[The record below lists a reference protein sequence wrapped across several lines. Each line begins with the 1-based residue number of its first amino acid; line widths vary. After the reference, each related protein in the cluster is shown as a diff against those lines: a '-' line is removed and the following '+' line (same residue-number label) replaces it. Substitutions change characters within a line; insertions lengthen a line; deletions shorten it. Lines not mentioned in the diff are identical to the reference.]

1 MIAIRRSLNDLFR
14 YPSAI
19 AGMAMILSFLAI
31 SAYAMISIPYAEA
44 IRLWR
49 GGEGVWYRNPV
60 SAPPAWTNYF
70 RSEKVPESFVMSSAD
85 GSAEKVVTDKGDGM
99 TETVITYPFDYD
111 FDNFP
116 KELAIYFNSTFK
128 EKQPYVSLL
137 WVTPDGREIR
147 IMDSTVGATD
157 TFYFSQDSK
166 LERRLG
172 GEVPAEGLFLL
183 PESDLRLAQRGTY
196 QLRLTALTFEPDS
209 AIDADFVLYGQVYG
223 WAGTDHQRRDLSI
236 ALLWGMPVA
245 LAFGLI
251 AALGT
256 TLITMII
263 AAIGTWFGGW
273 LDELIQ
279 RVTEINLV
287 LPFLPILIMVG
298 TFYSRSIWVI
308 LSVTILLSIFSGQI
322 KGYRAI
328 FLQVKE
334 APYIEAARSYGAS
347 QWRLI
352 FRYLIPRVIPILIP
366 QLVAVIPT
374 YVFLEAS
381 LAVLGLGDPVLP
393 TWGKVIDDARANGAL
408 FQGQYYWVLEP
419 SILLM
424 LTGLAFAM
432 LGYSLDRIFNP
443 RLRGL

>member
-1 MIAIRRSLNDLFR
+1 MIAFR
-14 YPSAI
+14 KSMRELVQYPSAI
-19 AGMAMILSFLAI
+19 AGLVLILGFLVV
-31 SAYAMISIPYAEA
+31 SAYAMISIPYPEA
-44 IRLWR
+44 VRLWR
-49 GGEGVWYRNPV
+49 GGEGVWYKNPV
-60 SAPPAWTNYF
+60 SAPPAWTNIF
-70 RSEKVPESFVMSSAD
+70 RSEKVPESFAMSSTD
-85 GSAEKVVTDKGDGM
+85 GSATKTVTEKEGGIR
-99 TETVITYPFDYD
+99 ETVITYDFDYS
-111 FDNFP
+111 FDSFP
-116 KELAIYFNSTFK
+116 KELAVYFKSTYT
-128 EKQPYVSLL
+128 EKQPYVSMV

-147 IMDSTVGATD
+147 VVDTTVGTSD

-172 GEVPAEGLFLL
+172 GEKPSEGLFLP
-183 PESDLRLAQRGTY
+183 PESDSHRAQRGPY

-209 AIDADFVLYGQVYG
+209 VIDADFVLYGQVYG
-223 WAGTDHQRRDLSI
+223 WAGTDHQRRDLSV

-245 LAFGLI
+245 LAFGLL
-251 AALGT
+251 AAFGT
-256 TLITMII
+256 TVLTMII
-263 AAIGTWFGGW
+263 AAIGSWFGGW

-279 RVTEINLV
+279 RFTEINLV

-308 LSVTILLSIFSGQI
+308 LGVTILLSIFSGQI
-322 KGYRAI
+322 KAYRAV

-334 APYIEAARSYGAS
+334 SPYIEAARSYGAS
-347 QWRLI
+347 QWRII
-352 FRYLIPRVIPILIP
+352 FRYLIPRIIPILIP
-366 QLVAVIPT
+366 QLVTVIPAF
-374 YVFLEAS
+374 VFLEAS

-419 SILLM
+419 SVLLM
-424 LTGLAFAM
+424 LTGLAFSM

>member
-1 MIAIRRSLNDLFR
+1 MIAFRNSLRDLAR
-14 YPSAI
+14 YPSAVS
-19 AGMAMILSFLAI
+19 GMVLIVFFLAV
-31 SAYAMISIPYAEA
+31 SLYAMIAIPYSEA

-49 GGEGVWYRNPV
+49 GGEGVWYMNPV
-60 SAPPAWTNYF
+60 SAPPAWTNLF
-70 RSEKVPESFVMSSAD
+70 RSEKLPATLVLGTQDEAVI
-85 GSAEKVVTDKGDGM
+85 KNVTDMGDGL
-99 TETVITYPFDYD
+99 TETVFTYTFDYPYD
-111 FDNFP
+111 SFP
-116 KELAIYFNSTFK
+116 KELALYFKSSYVQ
-128 EKQPYVSLL
+128 KQPYVSVL
-137 WVTPDGREIR
+137 WVTPDGRELR
-147 IMDSTVGATD
+147 ITDTTVGASASY
-157 TFYFSQDSK
+157 YFSQDTK

-172 GEVPAEGLFLL
+172 EEVPAEGLFLL
-183 PESDLRLAQRGTY
+183 PQSDLRSAQRGTY
-196 QLRLTALTFEPDS
+196 ELRITSLTFEPDS
-209 AIDADFVLYGQVYG
+209 TMDAEFVLYGQVHG

-245 LAFGLI
+245 LAFGLL

-256 TLITMII
+256 TVLTMII
-263 AAIGTWFGGW
+263 SAVGSWFGGW

-279 RVTEINLV
+279 RFTEVNLV

-308 LSVTILLSIFSGQI
+308 LGVTILLSIFSGQI
-322 KGYRAI
+322 KSYRAV

-347 QWRLI
+347 QWRII
-352 FRYLIPRVIPILIP
+352 FRYLIPRIIPVLIP
-366 QLVAVIPT
+366 QLVTIIPT
-374 YVFLEAS
+374 FVFLEAS

-408 FQGQYYWVLEP
+408 FRGQYYWVLEP
-419 SILLM
+419 SALLM

-432 LGYSLDRIFNP
+432 LGFSLDRIFNP

>member
-1 MIAIRRSLNDLFR
+1 
-14 YPSAI
+14 
-19 AGMAMILSFLAI
+19 
-31 SAYAMISIPYAEA
+31 
-44 IRLWR
+44 
-49 GGEGVWYRNPV
+49 
-60 SAPPAWTNYF
+60 
-70 RSEKVPESFVMSSAD
+70 MSSAD

-99 TETVITYPFDYD
+99 TETVITYPFDYE

-137 WVTPDGREIR
+137 LVTPDGREIR